1 MKFLFVLQYPG
12 YLRYFDSVIEAL
24 LARDHKV
31 SVAFDQPHKQAE
43 GLAAFDE
50 MNGTVEVLGQT
61 PARAD
66 VW

>member
-24 LARDHKV
+24 LARDHEV

-43 GLAAFDE
+43 GLAA
-50 MNGTVEVLGQT
+50 
-61 PARAD
+61 
-66 VW
+66 